1 MRALSG
7 AEAALAAA
15 IFTRLSAGQ
24 GAALIEDAR
33 ALVARAPDA
42 PDAQHALA
50 LCLAQGGRADEADE
64 VFARALA
71 LAPGHAVIQANRARC
86 LRRAGRVRSAA
97 ACWQQRIQDA
107 PADAQ
112 AWMELGLHQL
122 DLSSPDPLGL
132 DPMRPEPAQRTAAI
146 ESLRRAL
153 ALDARLVRA
162 WHGLGAALRDQD
174 ALPEAEDALRSAL
187 ALDPSKPVLWASLA
201 GVLRLAGRPE
211 EAVDAYRQAEQLGR
225 VEPDV
230 LDAQVG
236 ALIDCLRLEEAHA
249 LGRRIIREHPEFVP
263 AHSTLAHLNW
273 EYGLPAGE
281 NEPPEAFFRRSAD
294 AQPGNLDLQLG
305 LIGFLLESKQGEEAF
320 DRLQRLRAQ
329 ADDPRLVALQAN
341 ALEISGQAAR
351 AAPLYAEADRS
362 LGERD
367 VSFNNAYVR
376 HLLKAGEWKSAAVRA
391 ERALSI
397 EPQNQET
404 WAYLGTAWRLT
415 GDPRED
421 WLCGYERLVELMPVD
436 VPRGWSEMSDFLSD
450 LREALEPL
458 HRARTEPV
466 TQSLRGGSQTP
477 GRLFGRQEPRIA
489 GLRQALVTTIE
500 RWLAALPVDPQHPY
514 LARTARSVRFTGS
527 WSVKLWQSGSHAN
540 HFHSDGWMSSAF
552 YVALPP
558 SVQAV
563 RSGQAAA
570 SSAGCLQLGQPPVEL
585 GLDLSPRRIIQP
597 IAGHLAL
604 FPSYLWHGTVPF
616 EDVEPRITV
625 AFDMQPQN

>member
-7 AEAALAAA
+7 PEAVLAAD
-15 IFTRLSAGQ
+15 IFRRLSAGE
-24 GAALIEDAR
+24 GAASIEEAR
-33 ALVARAPDA
+33 ALARRAPAA

-50 LCLAQGGRADEADE
+50 LCLTQAGRVDEADE
-64 VFARALA
+64 AFARALA
-71 LAPGHAVIQANRARC
+71 LAPGQAAIQANRARS
-86 LRRAGRVRSAA
+86 LRRAGRVRGAA
-97 ACWQQRIQDA
+97 ACWQQRTQDA

-112 AWMELGLHQL
+112 AWVELGLHQL
-122 DLSSPDPLGL
+122 DLASPDPLGL
-132 DPMRPEPAQRTAAI
+132 DPLRPELAQRAAAI

-153 ALDARLVRA
+153 ALDASLVRA

-174 ALPEAEDALRSAL
+174 ALPEAEDALRRAIAL
-187 ALDPSKPVLWASLA
+187 APDKPVLWASLA
-201 GVLRLAGRPE
+201 GVLRLAGRPD
-211 EAVDAYRQAEQLGR
+211 EAVTAYRKAEQLGPIG
-225 VEPDV
+225 PDV

-236 ALIDCLRLEEAHA
+236 ALIDCLRLDEAHA
-249 LGRRIIREHPEFVP
+249 LGRRIIREHPQFVP

-273 EYGLPAGE
+273 EYGVPAGE
-281 NEPPEAFFRRSAD
+281 DEPPEAFFRRSAD

-329 ADDPRLVALQAN
+329 TEDPRLVALQAN
-341 ALEISGQAAR
+341 ALEISGQPER
-351 AAPLYAEADRS
+351 AAPLYAEADRA

-367 VSFNNAYVR
+367 ASFNNAYVR
-376 HLLKAGEWKSAAVRA
+376 HLLKAGEWKAAAVRA

-415 GDPRED
+415 EDARED

-436 VPRGWSEMSDFLSD
+436 VPHGWRDMAGFLAD

-489 GLRQALVTTIE
+489 GLRQSLVTTIG
-500 RWLAALPVDPQHPY
+500 RWLAALPADPQHPY
-514 LARTARSVRFTGS
+514 LSRKAGSIRFTGS

-558 SVQAV
+558 SVQAA
-563 RSGQAAA
+563 RPDGAAA
-570 SSAGCLQLGQPPVEL
+570 PSAGCLQLGQPPIEL
-585 GLDLSPRRIIQP
+585 GLDLSPRRVIQP
-597 IAGHLAL
+597 VVGHLAL

-616 EDVEPRITV
+616 EDAEPRITV
-625 AFDMQPQN
+625 AFDMQPQH